1 MPPDILEMTSQLLG
15 KLTPTPTRLAWPS
28 HTHLPNPQVWFATSM
43 QQTDAYMEMDV
54 YIETTK
60 THMKGIE
67 FAEAKSHHHLWG
79 SRTQF

>member
-1 MPPDILEMTSQLLG
+1 
-15 KLTPTPTRLAWPS
+15 
-28 HTHLPNPQVWFATSM
+28 M

-60 THMKGIE
+60 AHMKGTE

-79 SRTQF
+79 SRTQFWSEVHSAPEYLSELTRPWCWAEEP